1 MLTVFLENAR
11 IIDPYNSLDIHGAVL
26 VEDGLITAIG
36 GAISPPEGIPRI
48 DISGRWLTPG
58 LIDIHCHLRE
68 PGEEYKET
76 IATGSMAAAAGGFT
90 TLCPMPNTDPPNDSA
105 GITRFVIDKAK
116 EAGKV
121 RVFPIAAITKGQNG
135 EELTEFGDLLGAGA
149 VAFSDDGLPVKNARM
164 MRFALEYSLN
174 FGCVIVSH
182 SEEMALSSGGVM
194 NEGKMSTVLGLKGI
208 PNAAE
213 DIMVYRDIR
222 LSELT
227 GARIHIAHV
236 STKESVRLIRDA
248 KERGVPVTAETAPH
262 YFSLTED
269 RVDGY
274 NTLAK
279 VNPPLRTEED
289 RRAVVEGLR
298 DGTIDCIATDHAPHS
313 ILEKECEFEHA
324 ANGIIGLETA
334 LSLGLRLV
342 RNGDLNAYELLS
354 LFTSKASHCLGLGLR
369 GLDRGSRAEFTIIDP
384 EKDFSVEPETLYS
397 RSHNTPFL
405 GKTLKGRVVAT
416 VFDGSPVFDLE
427 GLFHAKKDLD
437 RR

>member
-121 RVFPIAAITKGQNG
+121 RVFPIGAITKGQNG

>member
-105 GITRFVIDKAK
+105 GITRFMIDKAK

-121 RVFPIAAITKGQNG
+121 RVFPIGAITKGQNG

>member
-11 IIDPYNSLDIHGAVL
+11 IIDPYNSLDVHGAVL

-121 RVFPIAAITKGQNG
+121 RVFPIGAITKGQNG